1 MNNPNTTLNENET
14 NNELQDQS
22 MVIDESNSES
32 NHSDEQS
39 DKEKEEEEVKQFHNL
54 QVSNQNI
61 PNNDERKKID
71 SIQAEDGSSSSSSL
85 TSLSSYS
92 DLEEIGKTKSNS
104 ECVED
109 KSNITLVEEEESENT
124 IKPITIPTK
133 ELENMKL
140 DYLGNIVSCLS
151 YNVIVRSAHG
161 ILPLKIG
168 SIIFLQ
174 DRTVI
179 GRVSEVF
186 GPVIEPCYLIKLP
199 RNKTIDQSTFSPN
212 KQVFYCS
219 DFANYLGTDDL
230 DYSKPS
236 DASKENDKEIPIEE
250 QEFSDDEKERQS
262 KRKKKNLARRKRLQK
277 KSQNSKIGRKIQT
290 IPIIVN
296 KKTTNNVTNNNR
308 NTNTQSNRNMNNTS
322 NMNNRNNMSNRNTS
336 YMNNMNNMNNNTNR
350 NQIFT
355 NQNNNIQYYQQPQNQ
370 PLIQNQFP
378 NQFQNQNIYQ
388 NFNYNTQTEQ
398 PIIPNYGISR
408 NNQNFQ
414 YNTQN
419 NSQNIQFT
427 NYIPPDLQQQQQQQQ
442 QNLQQNSFVNRN
454 TSFVFR
460 NPPQNKK

>member
-1 MNNPNTTLNENET
+1 MNNPNSTLNESET
-14 NNELQDQS
+14 NKQFQDQS

-39 DKEKEEEEVKQFHNL
+39 DKEKEEEEEEEKSLHNL
-54 QVSNQNI
+54 QT
-61 PNNDERKKID
+61 NNKNMSKIKEIKKIGT
-71 SIQAEDGSSSSSSL
+71 IQTEVGSSSSL

-109 KSNITLVEEEESENT
+109 KNNTTLQEEESENT

-133 ELENMKL
+133 ELENINL
-140 DYLGNIVSCLS
+140 DYLGNIISCINYS
-151 YNVIVRSAHG
+151 VIVRSAHG

-168 SIIFLQ
+168 SIIFLK
-174 DRTVI
+174 DRTTI
-179 GRVSEVF
+179 GRVCELF
-186 GPVIEPCYLIKLP
+186 GPVVEPCYLIKIP
-199 RNKTIDQSTFSPN
+199 RNKNVDQSIFSPN
-212 KQVFYCS
+212 KQAFYCPE
-219 DFANYLGTDDL
+219 FAHYLGTDDL

-236 DASKENDKEIPIEE
+236 DASKENDIEIPIEE
-250 QEFSDDEKERQS
+250 QEFSDDEKERQN
-262 KRKKKNLARRKRLQK
+262 KRKKKNLRRRKRLQK

-296 KKTTNNVTNNNR
+296 KKTNNNMTNNNR
-308 NTNTQSNRNMNNTS
+308 NTNTQNTMNTN
-322 NMNNRNNMSNRNTS
+322 NNR
-336 YMNNMNNMNNNTNR
+336 NMNNMNNTNINNMNLMNNNTNS
-350 NQIFT
+350 NQIFP
-355 NQNNNIQYYQQPQNQ
+355 NRNNNFQYYQQPLNQ
-370 PLIQNQFP
+370 PIIQ
-378 NQFQNQNIYQ
+378 NQFQNQNNFQ

-398 PIIPNYGISR
+398 PIIPNYGLSR

-419 NSQNIQFT
+419 NPQNVQFR
-427 NYIPPDLQQQQQQQQ
+427 NYVPPNLQQQQQQQQ
-442 QNLQQNSFVNRN
+442 NQQPQQQNQQQNMYVSRN